1 MKKSFIA
8 LLTAVTLVFLS
19 YTFAIGAESWD
30 TSSTNDLT
38 KSSVGIFSL
47 GNGGMGRCSGVLI
60 DNHQGLSSIL
70 TAKHCIGTYEE
81 TYVEG
86 SIVNLIIAS
95 RNDDLALL
103 LVKGAIKNKVPANL
117 SPLNVEDGTVYIV
130 VYPDGT
136 PHIKYGTLQI
146 KTQDWEFYNMEV
158 EPGFSG
164 GGIFNAKQELI
175 GILWGGLSS
184 EETAIIE
191 PIKDIRAFL
200 REIGVYTKWLN
211 L

>member
-1 MKKSFIA
+1 MKNSFVA
-8 LLTAVTLVFLS
+8 LLTAVALVFLS
-19 YTFAIGAESWD
+19 YTFAMGAESWNSD
-30 TSSTNDLT
+30 TENDLT
-38 KSSVGIFSL
+38 KSSVSIFSL

-60 DNHQGLSSIL
+60 NNNQGLSSVL

-81 TYVEG
+81 TYVDG
-86 SIVNLIIAS
+86 NLVNLIIAS
-95 RNDDLALL
+95 HNDDLALL
-103 LVKGAIKNKVPANL
+103 LVKGTIKNKVPAKL
-117 SPLNVEDGTVYIV
+117 ASLNVESGPVYTVG
-130 VYPDGT
+130 YPDGN
-136 PHIKYGTLQI
+136 PHIKYGTLSI
-146 KTQDWEFYNMEV
+146 KTQDWEFYNMEA

-164 GGIFNAKQELI
+164 GGVFNENQELI
-175 GILWGGLSS
+175 GILWGGLSF